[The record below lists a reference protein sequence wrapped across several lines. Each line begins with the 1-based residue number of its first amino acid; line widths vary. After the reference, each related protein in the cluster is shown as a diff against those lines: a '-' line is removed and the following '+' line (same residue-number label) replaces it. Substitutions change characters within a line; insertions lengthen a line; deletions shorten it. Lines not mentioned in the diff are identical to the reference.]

1 MKMSELCFEKIENYD
16 PFNPRAKANGMCTEW
31 VARNEYGN
39 VVAFGATKKECIN
52 DARRLCNDN

>member
-39 VVAFGATKKECIN
+39 AVAFTPLRKN
-52 DARRLCNDN
+52 V